1 MEAKIRHLEMI
12 QSAIDGA
19 SGNSLR
25 IKGFAMLLLAGA
37 MALLLRDGI
46 SVAIPMPFA
55 VILWLIIAI
64 LGVLDYHFIR
74 QADLFRILY
83 NEVRIRSEE
92 DIDFSM
98 DLAQYTD
105 HLGLQY
111 QESPS
116 FQVWASVFLYFN
128 IFLVVLAGTLPSL
141 AR

>member
-1 MEAKIRHLEMI
+1 MIRG
-12 QSAIDGA
+12 AIDGA

-25 IKGFAMLLLAGA
+25 IKGFAMLLLAGT
-37 MALLLRDGI
+37 MALVLRDSLDVSAGM
-46 SVAIPMPFA
+46 IPLPIA

-74 QADLFRILY
+74 QSDLFRILY

-98 DLAQYTD
+98 DVAQYTD
-105 HLGLQY
+105 HLGRQY